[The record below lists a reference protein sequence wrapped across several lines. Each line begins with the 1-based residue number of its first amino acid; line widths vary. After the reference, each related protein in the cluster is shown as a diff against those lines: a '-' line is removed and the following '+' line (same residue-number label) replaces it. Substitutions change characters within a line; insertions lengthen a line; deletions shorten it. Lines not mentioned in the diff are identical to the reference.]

1 LNLKGL
7 FKKVASLLT

>member
-1 LNLKGL
+1 LNLKGI